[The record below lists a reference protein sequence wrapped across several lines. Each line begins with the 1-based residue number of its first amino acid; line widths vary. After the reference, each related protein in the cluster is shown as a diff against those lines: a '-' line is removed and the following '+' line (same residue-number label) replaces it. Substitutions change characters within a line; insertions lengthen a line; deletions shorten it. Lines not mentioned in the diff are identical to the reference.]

1 MVTSIINLKIPNENW
16 KKNKPLYIPVKSSNS
31 KKKGM
36 VYVIKNDKKRLIYFG
51 DSSMEDFTQ
60 HKDKER
66 RKNYLSRSGGIT
78 DKVGNLTKNNKNSA
92 NYYSRKYLWNA

>member
-66 RKNYLSRSGGIT
+66 RKN
-78 DKVGNLTKNNKNSA
+78 LTKNNKNSA